1 MSSVS
6 TPSTTV
12 SIPISFNIHL
22 EYSDV
27 PAILNYTKSVYYI
40 GNNEMAK
47 LTSGNATFYNL
58 DGDEVEKELVGIT
71 FSAESAEKGG
81 YVRFRMACGNGCTV
95 CV

>member
-1 MSSVS
+1 M
-6 TPSTTV
+6 
-12 SIPISFNIHL
+12 IH
-22 EYSDV
+22 
-27 PAILNYTKSVYYI
+27 LNYTKSVYYI